1 MRSGI
6 SWGLRSLLLRVI
18 GSDVG
23 DVLVGQGS
31 CNAAH
36 RRVLALALLV
46 RIQRIFNVLGG
57 LATQHGHLVDLW
69 EGSLV
74 AWDAMAADTGFNLV
88 CCRLRIACRVR
99 GCGELGNTRKREKC
113 E

>member
-6 SWGLRSLLLRVI
+6 SWRLRSLLLRVV

-23 DVLVGQGS
+23 DVLVGQSS

-36 RRVLALALLV
+36 GRILALALLV
-46 RIQRIFNVLGG
+46 RIQCVFDVLGG
-57 LATQHGHLVDLW
+57 LATQHGHLEHLG

-74 AWDAMAADTGFNLV
+74 AWDTVAADTAFNLV
-88 CCRLRIACRVR
+88 CCRLRIARCVR
-99 GCGELGNTRKREKC
+99 GC
-113 E
+113 